1 MKDGRLKQFEAW
13 GRPLDGKF
21 EKIKKKKWMLSCW
34 KYSLHHFSLIQPL
47 KPEPIKEISSNCGS
61 I

>member
-21 EKIKKKKWMLSCW
+21 KKK
-34 KYSLHHFSLIQPL
+34 L
-47 KPEPIKEISSNCGS
+47 KEKMDVIVIKILISSFFNNTTLKT
-61 I
+61 